1 MTDLT
6 GRALGRWLDAHHD
19 ELITFRRHMHAHPE
33 LSGEEYETT
42 NAIVERLEVADLKP
56 WVLSSGTGA
65 ICDFGTGDG
74 PRVALRADIDALAMD
89 DEKEVHYRSRFPGI
103 AHACGH
109 DVHTTVVL
117 GAGLYLAAHADQL
130 PGPIR
135 LIFQPAEEK
144 VPGGALTVIDDGG
157 LHDVAAVYGVHCDP
171 KLDIGHIGL
180 RKGAITSAS
189 DMVEIELLGPGGHT
203 ARPELTVN
211 MVTLAARVVD
221 ELPKRVSY
229 ELADRAAVKMVFGSI
244 RSGEA
249 GNVIPTHARLL
260 ATVRTPSVD
269 AWESLSAV
277 VEQCVLAAVDG
288 TGAEVR
294 INYTTGIPPVLNSA
308 EEIALIDAAATAELG
323 AEAVTEAIQSWGGDD
338 FAWYLREVPGAY
350 VRLGTHDPTT
360 GHERHDLHIGKFDV
374 DERAIAL
381 GIRLMVATTLAR
393 FGATAGV

>member
-6 GRALGRWLDAHHD
+6 GPRLGRWLDAHHD
-19 ELITFRRHMHAHPE
+19 ELITFRRHMHAYPE

-42 NAIVERLEVADLKP
+42 NAIIERLEVADLKP
-56 WVLSSGTGA
+56 WLLSSGTGA
-65 ICDFGTGDG
+65 ICDFGGGHG
-74 PRVALRADIDALAMD
+74 PRVALRADIDALAME
-89 DEKEVHYRSRFPGI
+89 DEKDVHYRSRFPGI

-130 PGPIR
+130 PGPVR

-144 VPGGALTVIDDGG
+144 VPGGALSVINDGG
-157 LHDVAAVYGVHCDP
+157 LNDVAAVYGVHCDP
-171 KLDIGHIGL
+171 KLDIGCIGL
-180 RKGAITSAS
+180 RPGAITSAS
-189 DMVEIELLGPGGHT
+189 DMVEIELIGPGGHT
-203 ARPELTVN
+203 ARPELTVD
-211 MVTLAARVVD
+211 MVSLAARVVD

-249 GNVIPTHARLL
+249 GNVIPTHARLR
-260 ATVRTPSVD
+260 ATVRTPSIE

-277 VEQCVLAAVDG
+277 VEQCLLATIDG
-288 TGAEVR
+288 TGAQSR
-294 INYTTGIPPVLNSA
+294 LNYVTGIPPVLNSA
-308 EEIALIDAAATAELG
+308 DEVALIRAAATDEFG
-323 AEAVTEAIQSWGGDD
+323 GDAVTDAVQSWGGDD
-338 FAWYLREVPGAY
+338 FAWYLREIPGAY
-350 VRLGTHDPTT
+350 VRLGTHDPAS

-381 GIRLMVATTLAR
+381 GIRLLVAATLAR
-393 FGATAGV
+393 FGPTTPA